1 VTEQALTAAQAA
13 ELINKP
19 VSTLKD
25 WRFKGKGPDY
35 FYAGR
40 HVRYWPADI
49 RRWAKT
55 QQRRTA

>member
-1 VTEQALTAAQAA
+1 MTEQALTAAQAA
-13 ELINKP
+13 ELLNKK
-19 VSTLKD
+19 VRTLAD
-25 WRFKGKGPDY
+25 WRYKNYGPAF

-40 HVRYWPADI
+40 NVRYWPADI